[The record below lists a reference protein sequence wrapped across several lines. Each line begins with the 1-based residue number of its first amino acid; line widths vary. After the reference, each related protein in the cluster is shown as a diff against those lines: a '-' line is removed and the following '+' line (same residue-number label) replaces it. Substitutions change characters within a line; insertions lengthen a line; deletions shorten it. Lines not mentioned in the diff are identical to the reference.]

1 MLELRNLEP
10 IFSGM
15 KLHQK
20 IGVALMAIPVL
31 LGIALQKSA
40 ALLYRPETLTN
51 LEIIPPPPDLTLVV
65 ALLSTNWLLAAPLA
79 LLFVIGIAYIS
90 LPERFGIDTPQL
102 VEIRHLNPSS

>member
-1 MLELRNLEP
+1 MQH
-10 IFSGM
+10 
-15 KLHQK
+15 HQK
-20 IGVALMAIPVL
+20 IGVALMAIPVS

-90 LPERFGIDTPQL
+90 LPERFGFDTPQL
-102 VEIRHLNPSS
+102 VEIKHLNHSS